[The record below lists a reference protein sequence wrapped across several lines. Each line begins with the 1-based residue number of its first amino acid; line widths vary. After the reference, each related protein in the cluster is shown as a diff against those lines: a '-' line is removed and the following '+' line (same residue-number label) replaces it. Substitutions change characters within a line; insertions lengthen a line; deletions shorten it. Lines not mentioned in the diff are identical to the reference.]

1 VQRKASYTRDIL
13 REELLEDDSG
23 KSSLKGQAQESS
35 ASISERN
42 SRFLIFAVLPSRSFL
57 FLSPCKV
64 DLLFLLFMKLF
75 KTQNEIPGF

>member
-35 ASISERN
+35 AEISERN
-42 SRFLIFAVLPSRSFL
+42 FRGF
-57 FLSPCKV
+57 K
-64 DLLFLLFMKLF
+64 FLLFFQVVLSCSSVPAK
-75 KTQNEIPGF
+75 